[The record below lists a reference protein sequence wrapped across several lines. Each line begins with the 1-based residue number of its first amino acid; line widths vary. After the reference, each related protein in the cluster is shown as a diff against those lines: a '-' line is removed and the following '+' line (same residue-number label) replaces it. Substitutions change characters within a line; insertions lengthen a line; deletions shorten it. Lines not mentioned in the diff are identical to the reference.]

1 MAENIVV
8 HTLPEFISA
17 TSILGPGIYRGQGGD
32 WPLLPSVARSF
43 MQRARQRNPLV
54 EKNLLE
60 RFRLNAAGFLP
71 ALEDTSTHGWWRCL
85 VLAQHHGLPTRLL
98 DWTSSPLAALFF
110 ATEDLRA
117 DRPSRT
123 VFALPVPEVFTSDG
137 FVRRFDC
144 RPWEY
149 ANESVLFL
157 QPDLT
162 HPRIAAQGSLF
173 SVHPGVPVD
182 RLGPE
187 VYESSLRRIVI
198 PGSSVAAVA
207 TGLFRLG
214 VTKAQLFPGP
224 DSVAAT
230 VLWAVQGGVDR
241 LADEVLAMRSHNVEP
256 SAQGSDPSS
265 TRTPSAWDGQA
276 T

>member
-1 MAENIVV
+1 MAEDIVV
-8 HTLPEFISA
+8 RSVPEFVSA
-17 TSILGPGIYRGQGGD
+17 TSNLGPGIYRGQGGD
-32 WPLLPSVARSF
+32 WPLLPSISRLF
-43 MQRARQRNPLV
+43 MERARIRNPLL

-60 RFRLNAAGFLP
+60 RFRLNAAGFLA

-85 VLAQHHGLPTRLL
+85 ILAQHHGLPTRLL
-98 DWTSSPLAALFF
+98 DWSANPLAALFF
-110 ATEDLRA
+110 ATEDLRSESGP
-117 DRPSRT
+117 RV
-123 VFALPVPEVFTSDG
+123 VFTLPIPEVFTSDG

-149 ANESVLFL
+149 SNESVLFL

-182 RLGPE
+182 RLGAS
-187 VYESSLRRIVI
+187 VYEPNLRRIVI
-198 PGSSVAAVA
+198 PADAVAPVA

-214 VTKAQLFPGP
+214 VTRAQLFPGP

-230 VLWAVQGGVDR
+230 VVWAVQGEVDR
-241 LADEVLAMRSHNVEP
+241 LADDVIAMRSNHRVEP
-256 SAQGSDPSS
+256 TA
-265 TRTPSAWDGQA
+265 
-276 T
+276 